1 MKGQLLSNVGQSSS
15 HEVVA
20 SFVLVYSTLTAYGES
35 VLYVQYR
42 TYTYVKELLVLY
54 IHCTVYVRFV
64 LGPGLAWS

>member
-54 IHCTVYVRFV
+54 TVYVRFV